1 MNSRAAADTPERKCI
16 YRNVDVRAL
25 AHFHAG
31 EGGLSVNAERIW
43 CRLLIDDASTP
54 VPGLVLARRGDLVD
68 RCRMTSKQFNEAFR
82 ELENALDQDGQPAP
96 MAIANWP
103 IGVVILPGAPRQLC
117 HKPASTS
124 IPVAWRKFIDQSAPR
139 CQEVSRLIAA
149 WEQALSEYGEAF
161 IEAFRYGSRGTYK
174 KPVISGGEPVSP
186 NYSAKR
192 SPNGSASRS
201 QDPGSRI
208 QDHSAPTE
216 RGDADGAPGD
226 QGDGVPQETQKKRR
240 SKPKAPKAP
249 KDPAVPPMLFTIA
262 DMLTAL
268 RETCEGQIIVDPY
281 DQDLSKR
288 LTEVAR
294 SLQAAGCTIEDVRLA
309 GEYAA
314 VVVPTWNLS
323 DPLGLGWVATAG
335 KLSSMIGKARAWRDR
350 GRVLQKAG
358 GNGAPGPRDPRQGT
372 MPAGD
377 FSKLKSGRV
386 DL

>member
-1 MNSRAAADTPERKCI
+1 
-16 YRNVDVRAL
+16 
-25 AHFHAG
+25 
-31 EGGLSVNAERIW
+31 
-43 CRLLIDDASTP
+43 
-54 VPGLVLARRGDLVD
+54 
-68 RCRMTSKQFNEAFR
+68 
-82 ELENALDQDGQPAP
+82 
-96 MAIANWP
+96 
-103 IGVVILPGAPRQLC
+103 
-117 HKPASTS
+117 
-124 IPVAWRKFIDQSAPR
+124 
-139 CQEVSRLIAA
+139 
-149 WEQALSEYGEAF
+149 
-161 IEAFRYGSRGTYK
+161 
-174 KPVISGGEPVSP
+174 
-186 NYSAKR
+186 
-192 SPNGSASRS
+192 
-201 QDPGSRI
+201 
-208 QDHSAPTE
+208 
-216 RGDADGAPGD
+216 
-226 QGDGVPQETQKKRR
+226 
-240 SKPKAPKAP
+240 
-249 KDPAVPPMLFTIA
+249 MLFTIA